1 MVKTIIPPFLDP
13 GSGIALIAPSRHA
26 DPSIVQLANDW
37 IKQNG
42 WVPYPAPNLGIKK
55 NQFGG
60 TDKQRADDFNWS
72 ISNPKVHAIWAIRG
86 GYGAVKMVDYINWES
101 FKQNPKWIIGF
112 SDFTI
117 LLSHISKEN
126 IMGIHSWMPI
136 QLPMLKNKSL
146 ISLSKILNGNAD
158 ELKAKRHPKN
168 INGKTLGKLKGGNLS
183 VLYSLLGSDS
193 FPKLDGCILALEDLD
208 EYKYHI
214 DRMIIALK
222 RAGALDKVIGI
233 AMGSFSDI
241 KDNAENFGQE
251 PYEII
256 KENFPKN
263 IPLAI
268 GLPFGHESDNEAFIT
283 GHTYEL
289 EVNYSGSRLAPVL

>member
-1 MVKTIIPPFLDP
+1 
-13 GSGIALIAPSRHA
+13 
-26 DPSIVQLANDW
+26 
-37 IKQNG
+37 
-42 WVPYPAPNLGIKK
+42 
-55 NQFGG
+55 
-60 TDKQRADDFNWS
+60 
-72 ISNPKVHAIWAIRG
+72 
-86 GYGAVKMVDYINWES
+86 
-101 FKQNPKWIIGF
+101 
-112 SDFTI
+112 
-117 LLSHISKEN
+117 
-126 IMGIHSWMPI
+126 
-136 QLPMLKNKSL
+136 
-146 ISLSKILNGNAD
+146 
-158 ELKAKRHPKN
+158 
-168 INGKTLGKLKGGNLS
+168 
-183 VLYSLLGSDS
+183 
-193 FPKLDGCILALEDLD
+193 LALEDLD

-283 GHTYEL
+283 GNTYEL
-289 EVNYSGSRLAPVL
+289 EVNDSGSRLAPVL